1 MTAIPTD
8 IQRVLDLF
16 QGKLAP
22 LSFGGLEANVLG
34 RAADAVHAAA
44 SALEDA
50 EKKAE
55 QARLALAEKQEE
67 LATKAQRALAYAR
80 IYAEEDAD
88 LATDLEGI
96 SLSRT
101 TRRPPAD
108 EAIAVPLRRRGRP
121 PKNDTNGS
129 LLMPRA
135 EAPAAEDPATSPSL

>member
-34 RAADAVHAAA
+34 RAADAVQAAA
-44 SALEDA
+44 SALEEA

-88 LATDLEGI
+88 LAADLEGI
-96 SLSRT
+96 ALSRAPRKPT
-101 TRRPPAD
+101 AED
-108 EAIAVPLRRRGRP
+108 AIAAPLRRRGR

-129 LLMPRA
+129 LLVPRA
-135 EAPAAEDPATSPSL
+135 EAVTGEPPPTSLPL